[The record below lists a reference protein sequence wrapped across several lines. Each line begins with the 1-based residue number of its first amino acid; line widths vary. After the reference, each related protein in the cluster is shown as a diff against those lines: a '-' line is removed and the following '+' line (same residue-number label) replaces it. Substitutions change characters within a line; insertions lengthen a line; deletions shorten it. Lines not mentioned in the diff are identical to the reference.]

1 MRRVFNWDG
10 RKGGAGME
18 DLPSLISSA
27 IEATLNNTEA
37 MRVYAAEKADKLGR
51 IFSSVY
57 YVFPSHCALEASVGF
72 TKICSQETKYIAS
85 FYGP

>member
-1 MRRVFNWDG
+1 MITVADVLLCAYRVFNWDG

-51 IFSSVY
+51 NN
-57 YVFPSHCALEASVGF
+57 
-72 TKICSQETKYIAS
+72 
-85 FYGP
+85 

>member
-1 MRRVFNWDG
+1 MIKQIYPNLQIDHCLPLCALCMYRVFNWDG

-37 MRVYAAEKADKLGR
+37 MRVYAAEKADKLG
-51 IFSSVY
+51 
-57 YVFPSHCALEASVGF
+57 
-72 TKICSQETKYIAS
+72 
-85 FYGP
+85 

>member
-51 IFSSVY
+51 IFSSVL
-57 YVFPSHCALEASVGF
+57 YVFPSRG
-72 TKICSQETKYIAS
+72 SQNLLLNNWIHQVNELSA
-85 FYGP
+85 

>member
-1 MRRVFNWDG
+1 
-10 RKGGAGME
+10 ME

-51 IFSSVY
+51 DYQSRHHMGHSRAGIEILD
-57 YVFPSHCALEASVGF
+57 FPSF
-72 TKICSQETKYIAS
+72 N
-85 FYGP
+85 

>member
-1 MRRVFNWDG
+1 MYSLKLDHCRRPPPYAYYRVFNWDG

-51 IFSSVY
+51 NN
-57 YVFPSHCALEASVGF
+57 
-72 TKICSQETKYIAS
+72 
-85 FYGP
+85 

>member
-1 MRRVFNWDG
+1 MITVADVLLCAYRVFNWDG

-37 MRVYAAEKADKLGR
+37 MRIYAAEKADKLGSN
-51 IFSSVY
+51 IHLCHTYFS
-57 YVFPSHCALEASVGF
+57 P
-72 TKICSQETKYIAS
+72 
-85 FYGP
+85 

>member
-1 MRRVFNWDG
+1 
-10 RKGGAGME
+10 ME

-51 IFSSVY
+51 MAFSSVLL
-57 YVFPSHCALEASVGF
+57 VFPGVTTYC
-72 TKICSQETKYIAS
+72 
-85 FYGP
+85 

>member
-1 MRRVFNWDG
+1 
-10 RKGGAGME
+10 ME

-51 IFSSVY
+51 DYRSWQGSRAGMEISD
-57 YVFPSHCALEASVGF
+57 FPGF
-72 TKICSQETKYIAS
+72 RPT
-85 FYGP
+85 